1 MRKFSFQ
8 LSTPVSRRPW
18 GLLMTYHPT
27 INHLQLLAFS
37 RSARLI
43 GCCHLVWNA
52 GLWVLGRS
60 LSSAVFNW
68 WLIRLKGSLFLIS
81 KLGSWLSKI
90 RRYYKDNMKN
100 GWVRPFIR
108 RGLFPRFSWT
118 RMTLLKSRWLGQMY
132 VLSFFKRHFNHRHF
146 YDNLSGMIE
155 INQLRLPCLSDIHTL
170 HHLCLNQLR
179 VSSTASRKQILSPV
193 VKHFN
198 IRLEKADR
206 NSWEVGGKLHQVQQS
221 KSSLQP
227 SKQFSKILV
236 EEGFIAVRWVA
247 KQI

>member
-118 RMTLLKSRWLGQMY
+118 RMTLNHAGWDRCMYCPFLKGISIIGIFMTTYLAWLK
-132 VLSFFKRHFNHRHF
+132 LISW
-146 YDNLSGMIE
+146 D
-155 INQLRLPCLSDIHTL
+155 
-170 HHLCLNQLR
+170 
-179 VSSTASRKQILSPV
+179 SPV
-193 VKHFN
+193 WVIF
-198 IRLEKADR
+198 
-206 NSWEVGGKLHQVQQS
+206 
-221 KSSLQP
+221 
-227 SKQFSKILV
+227 ILYIICV
-236 EEGFIAVRWVA
+236 WTS
-247 KQI
+247 